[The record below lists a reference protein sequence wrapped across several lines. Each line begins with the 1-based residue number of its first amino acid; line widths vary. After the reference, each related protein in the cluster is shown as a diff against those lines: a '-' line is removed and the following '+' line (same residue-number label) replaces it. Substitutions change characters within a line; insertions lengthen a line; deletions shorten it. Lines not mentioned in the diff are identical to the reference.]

1 MSFKKKFNTIAN
13 FAWNSGTSLL
23 KTIANFLLHVVSIL
37 FKSFF
42 TVFVIDTCNFR
53 IDLIFI
59 SKPMSLDGNRI
70 NGISTARTKS
80 GLKKSVE
87 YGYNL
92 SVPKNYVSISLHLL
106 STLYHGTAGI
116 TNRLKKTDEPSFAS
130 SPRLTPRLR
139 MRPFIL
145 SKEIERGSVIKDTDF
160 ISSGSHPW
168 PSRLTQAV
176 IFDSPRKL
184 RNILLSTRQFV
195 EA

>member
-1 MSFKKKFNTIAN
+1 MET
-13 FAWNSGTSLL
+13 G
-23 KTIANFLLHVVSIL
+23 V
-37 FKSFF
+37 
-42 TVFVIDTCNFR
+42 
-53 IDLIFI
+53 
-59 SKPMSLDGNRI
+59 
-70 NGISTARTKS
+70 TALVQQEPNQA

-92 SVPKNYVSISLHLL
+92 SVPQNYVSISHHLL

-160 ISSGSHPW
+160 ISSGSHP
-168 PSRLTQAV
+168 
-176 IFDSPRKL
+176 
-184 RNILLSTRQFV
+184 
-195 EA
+195 